1 MVADPEHRMLA
12 VDAVQRGAAGAGL
25 ALIARAP
32 GWIAE
37 IIAPGA
43 LQYIAAERGHV
54 ADSRAGRELEGL
66 RHSRVTPPDVGAL
79 SCASPRRGAA
89 ELASVGGA
97 DNAGTTPAARL

>member
-54 ADSRAGRELEGL
+54 ADLRAGREIEGL
-66 RHSRVTPPDVGAL
+66 RNDRVISPDLGILAGSGHRHESAAIESVGATL
-79 SCASPRRGAA
+79 
-89 ELASVGGA
+89 
-97 DNAGTTPAARL
+97 DAGP